1 MIDRNI
7 SDSILKSNGIND
19 FTAFRIFAY
28 LLENDWR
35 SIKDMCDDLNMK
47 YSNVLYKIKIMI
59 FKSMLDTRLRENGWN
74 TGRPIN
80 LYKVSENTKLKYTE
94 YLK

>member
-7 SDSILKSNGIND
+7 SDNILKLNGIND

-35 SIKDMCDDLNMK
+35 SIKDMCDDLNLR
-47 YSNVLYKIKIMI
+47 YSNILYKIKMMI
-59 FKSMLDTRLRENGWN
+59 SKSMIDIKSRENGWN
-74 TGRPIN
+74 TGRPVN
-80 LYKVSENTKLKYTE
+80 LYSVSKNTKMMYLE